1 MMTLVDMSKHELEQ
15 LLHELKSKYN
25 GYKSKNLKLDM
36 SRGKPAPEQ
45 LEYCEEMLYCL
56 NGNFKSENG
65 IDVRNYGIPDGIPE
79 AKRLFA
85 QILDVDPANVIVG
98 GNSSL
103 SLMFDI
109 TSNAYLKGVLPG
121 MKPWS
126 TVEHPKFLCPVP
138 GYDRHFS
145 VTQFFGIEMINIPM
159 DEQGPNMDLVEKLVA
174 DDDSIKGI
182 WCVPKYSNPSGVTYS
197 ESVVKRLGALKPA
210 AKDFRIFCDNAY
222 VVHHLDINN
231 QDKLYNIYQACVE
244 GGNEDMVYLFTS
256 TSKITFPG
264 SGVCA
269 MAASPANIEYTRKL
283 LSIKT
288 IGYNK
293 VNQLLHVRYL
303 QDINGVSALMER
315 QASSVR
321 PKFTMVQQVLNKE
334 LADLGCANWSNP
346 NGGYFV
352 SFDTMP
358 GCAKRVHR
366 LCAEAGVTLTT
377 AGATYPYG
385 IDPADGNIR
394 IAPTYPPVS
403 DLEIAME
410 LLALV
415 VKIVSIEKLL
425 A

>member
-1 MMTLVDMSKHELEQ
+1 MTLAEMTKSDLEQ
-15 LLHELKSKYN
+15 MLKELQAQYN
-25 GYKSKNLKLDM
+25 GFKSKNLKLDM

-45 LEYCEEMLYCL
+45 LEYCKEILYCL

-65 IDVRNYGIPDGIPE
+65 IDVRNYGMPDGIPE

-85 QILDVDPANVIVG
+85 QILEVDPANVIVG

-109 TSNAYLKGVLPG
+109 IGNAYEKGVLPG

-126 TVEHPKFLCPVP
+126 KVEQPKFLCPVP

-145 VTQFFGIEMINIPM
+145 VTKFFGFEMINIPM
-159 DEQGPNMDLVEKLVA
+159 NDDGPDMDLVEELVSN
-174 DDDSIKGI
+174 DESIKGI

-197 ESVVKRLGALKPA
+197 ETVVKRLGSLKPA

-222 VVHHLDINN
+222 VVHHLNLEN

-269 MAASPANIEYTRKL
+269 MAASPANVEYTRRL
-283 LSIKT
+283 LSVKT

-293 VNQLLHVRYL
+293 LNQLLHARFL
-303 QDINGVSALMER
+303 KDIDGVLNVMVLHATSI
-315 QASSVR
+315 R
-321 PKFTMVQQVLNKE
+321 PKFAMVQQVLNRG
-334 LADLGCANWSNP
+334 LAGLGCANWSNP
-346 NGGYFV
+346 HGGYFV
-352 SFDTMP
+352 SFDTME
-358 GCAKRVHR
+358 GCAKRVYN
-366 LCAEAGVTLTT
+366 LCVEAGVTLTP

-385 IDPADGNIR
+385 IDPSDCNIR
-394 IAPTYPPVS
+394 ISPTYPPINE
-403 DLEIAME
+403 LEQAME
-410 LLALV
+410 LLAIV